1 MKKYVR
7 ATENEIL
14 SSLTKEASSKGV
26 VLTYAHKLFFLRLL
40 DYAEKA
46 GEHTENGLSVTLSV
60 QGLSEA
66 LKIPLRTT
74 IQSLNRLTACGV
86 LIRTEGEKTF
96 PRSPAVTVICRKFYE
111 KER

>member
-7 ATENEIL
+7 AAENEIL
-14 SSLTKEASSKGV
+14 SCLTKEAGRKGV

-40 DYAEKA
+40 DYAEKT

-66 LKIPLRTT
+66 LKVPLRTT
-74 IQSLNRLTACGV
+74 IQSLNRLTACGALV
-86 LIRTEGEKTF
+86 RTEGEKTF
-96 PRSPAVTVICRKFYE
+96 PRSPANTVICKNFYE

>member
-1 MKKYVR
+1 MKNYVR

-26 VLTYAHKLFFLRLL
+26 VLTYTHKLFFLRLL

-46 GEHTENGLSVTLSV
+46 GENTENGLSVTLSV

-66 LKIPLRTT
+66 LKIPLRTA
-74 IQSLNRLTACGV
+74 IQSLNRLTACGA

-96 PRSPAVTVICRKFYE
+96 PRSPSITVVCRKFYE

>member
-46 GEHTENGLSVTLSV
+46 GENTENGLSV

-66 LKIPLRTT
+66 LKIPLRTA
-74 IQSLNRLTACGV
+74 IQSLNRLTACGA

-96 PRSPAVTVICRKFYE
+96 PRSPTITVVCRKFYE

>member
-46 GEHTENGLSVTLSV
+46 GENTEN
-60 QGLSEA
+60 GLSEA
-66 LKIPLRTT
+66 LKIPLRTA
-74 IQSLNRLTACGV
+74 IQSLNRLTACGA

-96 PRSPAVTVICRKFYE
+96 PRSPTITVVCRKFYE